1 MLEFQVS
8 VIMQE
13 VKNGKQA
20 WLPGCDLKRRNAYA
34 SMPELPSLTIQM
46 MPVSAIIVECVFPN
60 QKRKHYIMIW
70 KDWKK
75 PGR

>member
-34 SMPELPSLTIQM
+34 SMSELQ
-46 MPVSAIIVECVFPN
+46 V
-60 QKRKHYIMIW
+60 
-70 KDWKK
+70 
-75 PGR
+75 